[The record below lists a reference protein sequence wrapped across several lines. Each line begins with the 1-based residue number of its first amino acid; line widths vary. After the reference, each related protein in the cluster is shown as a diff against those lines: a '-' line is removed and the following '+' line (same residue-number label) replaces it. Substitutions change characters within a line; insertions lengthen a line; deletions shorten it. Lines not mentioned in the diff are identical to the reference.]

1 MGKLRSDAKLASLSP
16 TRLAEVNEM
25 LLGGSSLEDVRDA
38 LLTADEIA
46 ISKSALSNYYQ
57 THVHPIK
64 IARGKAAQE
73 GIREAF
79 AGCDDYDDVTRKV
92 LSQSLFDLLVQPEM
106 DLKAIRAIGGLVV
119 QGKSQELDDRKLKLL
134 EIKAAQAEAAKAALE
149 AKVASGGI
157 SEETMATIEET
168 LKLL

>member
-1 MGKLRSDAKLASLSP
+1 
-16 TRLAEVNEM
+16 M

-57 THVHPIK
+57 THVYPIR
-64 IARGKAAQE
+64 IARANAARL
-73 GIREAF
+73 GINEAF
-79 AGCDDYDDVTRKV
+79 ADCGDYDEATRKV
-92 LSQSLFDLLVQPEM
+92 LSQSLFDLLVQPEL
-106 DLKAIRAIGGLVV
+106 DLNAIRAIGGLVV
-119 QGKSQELDDRKLKLL
+119 KGKSQELDDRKLKLL
-134 EIKAAQAEAAKAALE
+134 EIKAAQADAAKAALE